1 MRRRLFLLLVLALV
15 VAVSGWRL
23 RAAGSSRP
31 PAAAHSVPTQAASQD
46 ATPMRAAD
54 LTGLAI
60 PADKPVTA
68 RFVNAELREV
78 LQFLGKTRDIEFRFA
93 PEVRGRR
100 EITLSFEK
108 ENLADVLIRVAREAR
123 VRYTVIDEKTVLV
136 TIR

>member
-1 MRRRLFLLLVLALV
+1 
-15 VAVSGWRL
+15 
-23 RAAGSSRP
+23 
-31 PAAAHSVPTQAASQD
+31 
-46 ATPMRAAD
+46 
-54 LTGLAI
+54 
-60 PADKPVTA
+60 
-68 RFVNAELREV
+68 LREV